1 MKNPITKV
9 NTESKPLKL
18 DWQNLVAP
26 VGNYK
31 CKKCGERYG
40 LLYGNGLCERC
51 LRKAGV
57 FK

>member
-1 MKNPITKV
+1 MKTKV

-18 DWQNLVAP
+18 DWSDLTIA
-26 VGNYK
+26 VGK
-31 CKKCGERYG
+31 QRCVKCGERYS